1 MGKVAVDGSSLIGLG
16 QDSVGVLSF
25 VSRSGL
31 VSVVVGSTIS
41 SRMGR
46 GVLFC
51 RVMAG
56 VASGVVDWLVPAA
69 GWIGVGGSSH
79 ASR

>member
-16 QDSVGVLSF
+16 HDSVGVLSF

-31 VSVVVGSTIS
+31 VSVVGSTIS
-41 SRMGR
+41 SRMGG